1 MEIKYKVL
9 MEISNL
15 IKNKQPIEIRKL
27 FIFIIFSPK
36 DKFDKKD
43 IIRILTELNFPYSKP

>member
-1 MEIKYKVL
+1 MEIKL
-9 MEISNL
+9 NHQ
-15 IKNKQPIEIRKL
+15 IKTLRLLTENSQPPKQRIEF
-27 FIFIIFSPK
+27 FIPSPK